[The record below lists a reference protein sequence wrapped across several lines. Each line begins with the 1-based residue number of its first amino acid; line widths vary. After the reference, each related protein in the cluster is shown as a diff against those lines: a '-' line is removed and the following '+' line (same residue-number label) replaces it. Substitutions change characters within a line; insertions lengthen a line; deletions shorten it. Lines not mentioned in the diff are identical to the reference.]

1 MRAFRLDYFSDAPSA
16 VRTLKLTDLK
26 ATLKLFTRDV
36 SASNV
41 YGKIVPNCRSRNT
54 KTRSLEIVFRGNEIA
69 ISCERDSYLVPT
81 R

>member
-41 YGKIVPNCRSRNT
+41 YWAFYMS
-54 KTRSLEIVFRGNEIA
+54 TRQSP
-69 ISCERDSYLVPT
+69 SYPIIP
-81 R
+81 